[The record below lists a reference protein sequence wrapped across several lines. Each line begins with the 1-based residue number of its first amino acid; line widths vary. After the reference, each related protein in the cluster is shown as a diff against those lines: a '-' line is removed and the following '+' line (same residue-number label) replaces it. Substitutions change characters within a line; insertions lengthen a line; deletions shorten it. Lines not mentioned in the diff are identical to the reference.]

1 MLRDEITRE
10 VNKDAF
16 VLSSQIFNQRRPDQ
30 SHASNAQYDQMVR
43 QRFLNQ
49 DREWL
54 GQEAQR
60 APADF
65 LESVKRIGARP
76 PELAPPA
83 GMPPAMPMPLPAPPM
98 QPTLA
103 GLPAPQP
110 IQPQVSAALPSM
122 PPAMPMPTGIAVPPP
137 PIPMQGVA

>member
-54 GQEAQR
+54 SQEARR
-60 APADF
+60 APNDF

-76 PELAPPA
+76 PAPAPPA
-83 GMPPAMPMPLPAPPM
+83 GMPPAMPMPVPALPT
-98 QPTLA
+98 QPTLP

-110 IQPQVSAALPSM
+110 IQPQVSTALPVM
-122 PPAMPMPTGIAVPPP
+122 PQAQPVMPMPTPQ
-137 PIPMQGVA
+137 PIPMQGVV